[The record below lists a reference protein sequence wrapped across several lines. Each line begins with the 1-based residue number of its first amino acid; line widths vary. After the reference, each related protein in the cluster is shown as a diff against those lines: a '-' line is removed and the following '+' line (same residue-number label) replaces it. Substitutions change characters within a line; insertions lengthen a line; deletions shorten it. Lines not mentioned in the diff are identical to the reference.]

1 MEISRPRRASTVTA
15 LLAACLLLA
24 RASATAE
31 TRRVDRRPE
40 PAVAGR
46 MSACGRRLSGVPGR
60 RQEVPVPAG
69 STEHA
74 GQTGVLYEQIGPK
87 GQTGDDNVY
96 NSGSFPG
103 AANALHQA
111 THEDGYDQDAL
122 LAANHV
128 VSKQPI
134 LHHNAR
140 LENAWAD
147 QCVRAMARFC
157 LDNNPW
163 GRYRSWFEAS
173 AEAAWKARCPDR
185 NITWNDWKT
194 ATETDDCTSSE
205 CVSMAVLF
213 QVMPGPT
220 PPGARGSSSAPFAET
235 RAGRPFPI
243 RTLQ

>member
-1 MEISRPRRASTVTA
+1 MMIACVRGYQITGNPA
-15 LLAACLLLA
+15 LLKTTV
-24 RASATAE
+24 SAWNM
-31 TRRVDRRPE
+31 VYDRGWDTTYDGSIWENMDNVPDGSKCSLSNW
-40 PAVAGR
+40 PMIV
-46 MSACGRRLSGVPGR
+46 SGVLIYQSTHDRAILTKCQAIYAWGR
-60 RQEVPVPAG
+60 KHLFDPK
-69 STEHA
+69 
-74 GQTGVLYEQIGPK
+74 TGILYEQIGPE

-96 NSGSFPG
+96 NSGSFCG

-111 THEDGYDQDAL
+111 THEDGYSRDAL

-173 AEAAWKARCPDR
+173 AEAAWKARRPDR
-185 NITWNDWKT
+185 TITWNDWKT

-220 PPGARGSSSAPFAET
+220 PPGAR
-235 RAGRPFPI
+235 
-243 RTLQ
+243 